1 MRKPRQSKDNQW
13 QHDVPEPVGPSLPA
27 PPYLSVFLAV
37 LLNLSLSLCVSV
49 SCALALSLSLL
60 CSHCH
65 KVSLIR
71 VSCWQSRTRVFVV
84 SLYLPCLESCLCPER
99 MSFALQSWQLR
110 ASLSQQPSRCPPPNP
125 YPAYDHQH
133 QLFFHPR
140 RQFICLVSTRG
151 GGTSS
156 RDRQAPG
163 KTKRDLSM
171 LVLPSQILKKGI
183 V

>member
-1 MRKPRQSKDNQW
+1 MSQSLLDQACL
-13 QHDVPEPVGPSLPA
+13 PLPICLSSSL
-27 PPYLSVFLAV
+27 SCSISF
-37 LLNLSLSLCVSV
+37 SLCVSV

-140 RQFICLVSTRG
+140 RQFIAWFPHAEA
-151 GGTSS
+151 
-156 RDRQAPG
+156 APAAETG
-163 KTKRDLSM
+163 RHQGRRSVTCQCSFSHPRF
-171 LVLPSQILKKGI
+171 
-183 V
+183 